1 MRTSLAS
8 LFVCALLSSERVAWA
23 DDEAADDARYRWI
36 LAELER
42 TEKSERTWWR
52 VWTASYAALAAG
64 QGTFALL
71 IRDDGLRADAT
82 VGAVKSTLGFLAT
95 LLSPHAAVGAP
106 AILSEMDA
114 STAEA
119 RRKRRRRAEELLH
132 ASAKDESFGISFLP
146 HVAAAAANLAGA
158 YVLFH
163 DHKRYVPGWFSL
175 ASGTFV
181 AELQI
186 VTQPT
191 GSIGAWN
198 RYVRSFRP
206 TEGGAQSTFRVAWSV
221 SPAYQGVVAGWS
233 F

>member
-1 MRTSLAS
+1 
-8 LFVCALLSSERVAWA
+8 
-23 DDEAADDARYRWI
+23 
-36 LAELER
+36 
-42 TEKSERTWWR
+42 
-52 VWTASYAALAAG
+52 
-64 QGTFALL
+64 
-71 IRDDGLRADAT
+71 
-82 VGAVKSTLGFLAT
+82 
-95 LLSPHAAVGAP
+95 
-106 AILSEMDA
+106 MDA

-132 ASAKDESFGISFLP
+132 ASAKDESFGISWIP
-146 HVAAAAANLAGA
+146 HVAAAATNLAGA

-163 DHKRYVPGWFSL
+163 EHKRFVPGWFSL

-198 RYVRSFRP
+198 WYVRAFRP
-206 TEGGAQSTFRVAWSV
+206 REAAARSTFRVAWSV